1 MRRLIFQTSTM
12 QEKASELVQQLDDRI
27 TNIQKVKDNSNSE
40 PSTLSE
46 REGERDLVSDFSTD
60 ASVAAWALSALVNER
75 DTSSAVSKVLRTHK
89 SATTMESLFTISVEK
104 LMNAPNLS
112 KRYFDTATDATEERE
127 SGRGKKTK
135 KKNTPME
142 SYRYFDISN
151 RKSIEASVLAESA
164 FALLANLSTIPI
176 GCNILCDANA
186 LEPLLKLFKHE
197 RSDHIPF
204 LAIFAHSLE
213 MMLDYNV
220 DSNRIFCESG
230 GVELLCSRLRQE
242 IETSL
247 REYEKMC
254 ESLKNAHASIMNVEN
269 ENDGKLL
276 TDTSSKVRGS
286 GSKRKKSEQTSIN
299 DNEEGTPP
307 QRQKRSDGTSSEI
320 VEKATKGDVETND
333 VVLPSCVAYSR
344 RVLIKA
350 LTRSLAFAIF
360 GPSVPHDAYAVGLD
374 GPNGLNEA
382 MRLVFD
388 NAQKFGG
395 SGVTTFASLVTDYL
409 NHDPTCYVKLESAG
423 FSMLY
428 SAR

>member
-1 MRRLIFQTSTM
+1 M

-46 REGERDLVSDFSTD
+46 EGERDLVSDFTFVRP
-60 ASVAAWALSALVNER
+60 VAAWALSALVNER
-75 DTSSAVSKVLRTHK
+75 DTSSAVSKVLRTHNLQRPK
-89 SATTMESLFTISVEK
+89 FVLFCSVEK

-151 RKSIEASVLAESA
+151 GKSIEASVLAESA

-176 GCNILCDANA
+176 GCNVLCDANA

-230 GVELLCSRLRQE
+230 GVELLCSRLSQE

-254 ESLKNAHASIMNVEN
+254 ESLKNAHTSIMNVEN

-286 GSKRKKSEQTSIN
+286 GSKRKKSQQTSIN

-333 VVLPSCVAYSR
+333 VVLPSYVAYSR

-374 GPNGLNEA
+374 GPNGFNE
-382 MRLVFD
+382 LS
-388 NAQKFGG
+388 
-395 SGVTTFASLVTDYL
+395 SGF
-409 NHDPTCYVKLESAG
+409 
-423 FSMLY
+423 
-428 SAR
+428 R